1 MAQPY
6 IGEIRMFAGTFAP
19 LGWEFCDGQQ
29 LPISENEA
37 LFQLIGT
44 TYGGD
49 GEETFNL
56 PNLQSRVPLHF
67 GNGPDGVNYPL
78 AQQAGT
84 ESETLTTQQIPVH
97 THPLVATTAAGTFT
111 NPGGSVL
118 AQVAGGLKPYIEDTP
133 AVAMNANAISP
144 AGGSQPHENC
154 QPFLCINYIIS
165 LFGIFPS
172 PT

>member
-6 IGEIRMFAGTFAP
+6 VGEIRMFAGNFP
-19 LGWEFCDGQQ
+19 PVGWMFCDGTP
-29 LPISENEA
+29 LPISENET

-49 GEETFNL
+49 GQSTFNL

-67 GNGPDGVNYPL
+67 GNGPGNVAYPMAEMAGV
-78 AQQAGT
+78 
-84 ESETLTTQQIPVH
+84 EEVTLTTQQIPVH
-97 THPLVATTAAGTFT
+97 THTLLGSSTAANQGTPS
-111 NPGGSVL
+111 PGVILGTS
-118 AQVAGGLKPYIEDTP
+118 AQVTYMIEADP
-133 AVAMNANAISP
+133 EVAMNANSISP
-144 AGGSQPHENC
+144 VGGSQPHENC

-165 LFGIFPS
+165 LFGIFPT